1 MNLENGLSPYF
12 ILLLHNSICG
22 GKAIKVISFFNTAII
37 ILKLKMKPE
46 IALELSNILIPNFIL
61 LLGVNLLNSLEPNE
75 MIRFG

>member
-22 GKAIKVISFFNTAII
+22 EAIKVISFFNTAII